1 MRKIYVIMIFCLV
14 ISCKSN
20 KDNEVS
26 ERFKLVKSYD
36 RPSNYGLNGKVY
48 TFEVTYPDG
57 DKFYW
62 SGLIETINSS
72 TATRF
77 GECTGIWYFS
87 NKPGS
92 SWLVKNNWW
101 VDKKL
106 NQVDSNLIYNNKK
119 FAVTKE
125 EVCQ

>member
-1 MRKIYVIMIFCLV
+1 MKKIYLIGIICLL
-14 ISCKSN
+14 ISCKSKNEN
-20 KDNEVS
+20 KVS
-26 ERFKLVKSYD
+26 EGFKLVKSYD

-62 SGLIETINSS
+62 TGLIATINSS
-72 TATRF
+72 QASHF
-77 GECTGIWYFS
+77 GECTGAWYFS

-92 SWLVKNNWW
+92 SWLVNNNWW

-106 NQVDSNLIYNNKK
+106 DQVDSNLIYNTKK

-125 EVCQ
+125 EACP